1 MHYIILGLLAIGII
15 GAFWQYILG
24 IAIIVA
30 IIKLIIFY
38 KKQNHAKESVDSETK
53 VRVLTS
59 SGTVIE
65 SSDNKNIIE
74 ENYSKEDERNNDGT
88 DTRKYGL
95 FEKTVGLIHRFEKK
109 HQSGYVWALIG
120 LLSPLLLFIPLV
132 FVIIAYVTVY
142 SRTLKYYDSNDFT
155 QIKERMKKQIKEYN
169 EFNSFLSETRHYIY
183 NKQKEITDNST
194 YYSTLTVYKNAQLD
208 PYKYLVKY
216 FFKDKTIDENKLQII
231 ESILQKYNTIEK
243 TYSILQSEYYAI
255 EKYINSNMYFGAYV
269 FSDMTMKKLGSQK
282 LPQFNRDYYMSY
294 HFSYT
299 SPTDRNHYSYD
310 IVLNEPELIKFAEY
324 LNNQI
329 KYRKSAK
336 YQRQLMTPQLREQI
350 LSRDKYE
357 CKKCGVSKKNEK
369 HLLLEVDH
377 IIPISKGGITIE
389 SNLQALCWKCNR
401 TKGARLDDN

>member
-1 MHYIILGLLAIGII
+1 MHYIILGLLAIGVI
-15 GAFWQYILG
+15 GAFWQYILD
-24 IAIIVA
+24 IAIIAA

-38 KKQNHAKESVDSETK
+38 KKQNNAEESVDSETK
-53 VRVLTS
+53 VRVLTP
-59 SGTVIE
+59 SGAVIE
-65 SSDNKNIIE
+65 SSDNKNFIE
-74 ENYSKEDERNNDGT
+74 ENYSKEDESNNDGT

-95 FEKTVGLIHRFEKK
+95 FEKTVGLIHKFDKK
-109 HQSGYVWALIG
+109 NQSGYIWALIG

-132 FVIIAYVTVY
+132 FILIAYVTVY

-183 NKQKEITDNST
+183 NKQKEITDHST

>member
-1 MHYIILGLLAIGII
+1 MHYIILGLLAIGVI

-24 IAIIVA
+24 IAIIAA

-38 KKQNHAKESVDSETK
+38 KKQNNAEESVDSETK
-53 VRVLTS
+53 VRVLTHG
-59 SGTVIE
+59 GTVIE
-65 SSDNKNIIE
+65 SSDNKNFIE
-74 ENYSKEDERNNDGT
+74 ENYSKEDESNNDGT

-95 FEKTVGLIHRFEKK
+95 FEKTVGLIHKFDKK
-109 HQSGYVWALIG
+109 NQSGYIWALIG

-132 FVIIAYVTVY
+132 FILIAYVTVY

-183 NKQKEITDNST
+183 NKQKEITDHST

>member
-1 MHYIILGLLAIGII
+1 M
-15 GAFWQYILG
+15 
-24 IAIIVA
+24 
-30 IIKLIIFY
+30 IIFY
-38 KKQNHAKESVDSETK
+38 KKQNNAEESVDSETK
-53 VRVLTS
+53 VRVLTPG
-59 SGTVIE
+59 GTVIE

-74 ENYSKEDERNNDGT
+74 ENYSKEDESNNDGT

-95 FEKTVGLIHRFEKK
+95 FEKTVGLIHKFEKK
-109 HQSGYVWALIG
+109 NQSGYVWALIG
-120 LLSPLLLFIPLV
+120 ILSPLLLFIPPV
-132 FVIIAYVTVY
+132 FILIAYATVY
-142 SRTLKYYDSNDFT
+142 SRTLKYYDSDDFT

-183 NKQKEITDNST
+183 IKQKEITDNNT

-377 IIPISKGGITIE
+377 IIPISRGGITIE

>member
-1 MHYIILGLLAIGII
+1 MHYIILGLLAIGVI

-24 IAIIVA
+24 IAIIAA

-38 KKQNHAKESVDSETK
+38 KKQNNAEESVDSETK
-53 VRVLTS
+53 VRVLTP

-65 SSDNKNIIE
+65 SSDNKNFIE
-74 ENYSKEDERNNDGT
+74 ENYSKEDESNNDGT

-95 FEKTVGLIHRFEKK
+95 FEKTVGLIHKFDKK
-109 HQSGYVWALIG
+109 NQSGYIWALIG

-132 FVIIAYVTVY
+132 FILIAYVTVY

-183 NKQKEITDNST
+183 NKQKEITDHST